1 MRMMP
6 QGEGEFPAGAKC
18 DRLAPSTDTQGA
30 RLMKLPAAILAGLMM
45 LAACSQEAAPPAAG
59 PAARADDAP
68 ALLDDL
74 AEEEVSAAAPVEAV
88 PAEPEPPEPREPEFS
103 FDNPPPEADQ

>member
-6 QGEGEFPAGAKC
+6 QGEGQFPAGAKC
-18 DRLAPSTDTQGA
+18 DRLSLSTDTQGA
-30 RLMKLPAAILAGLMM
+30 RLMKLPAAILAGLM
-45 LAACSQEAAPPAAG
+45 LAACSQDAAPPAAG
-59 PAARADDAP
+59 PAGQADDGP

-74 AEEEVSAAAPVEAV
+74 AEEEIPAAAPVEAV